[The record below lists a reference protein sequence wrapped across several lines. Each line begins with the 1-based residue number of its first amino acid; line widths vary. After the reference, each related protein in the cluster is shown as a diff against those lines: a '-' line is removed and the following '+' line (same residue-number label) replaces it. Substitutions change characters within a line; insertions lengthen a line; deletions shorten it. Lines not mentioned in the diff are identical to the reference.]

1 MRPGVRP
8 VVQPPYHAPYPPH
21 HVVQPP
27 HHVVQP
33 PHHHVIQQPRGPMK
47 PGYRY

>member
-8 VVQPPYHAPYPPH
+8 LVQPPYHAPYPPH

-33 PHHHVIQQPRGPMK
+33 PHHHVIQQPRGPMI
-47 PGYRY
+47 PGHRY